1 MTKTRKKRIGFILKD
16 AFLVLLGIGSTG
28 MGLKGF
34 LMSSNFI
41 DGGATGISM
50 LLGEIFGLP
59 LALLIPLVNLPF
71 IMMAY
76 RFIGRNF
83 AIRSVLAIAC
93 LAVCLVT
100 VPYPDITPDP
110 LLTAVFGGFFIG
122 AGIGLAMRGGAVLD
136 GTEALA
142 VLISRKSR
150 FLKVGDVILI
160 LNVFIFSAA
169 AFFISVESALYS
181 MLTYFAAFKTI
192 DFIVNGIEQYTAVMI
207 VSEKFTEI
215 RQSIQERG
223 WGVTSLQSHQG
234 FGKRGKSEQNMDVL
248 YVIVTR
254 LELSRLMDV
263 IFDIDD
269 QAFISQSALENVD
282 GGKVKSMSVVK

>member
-1 MTKTRKKRIGFILKD
+1 MTKQRKTRIGFILKD
-16 AFLVLLGIGSTG
+16 TVLILLGIGSAG

-50 LLGEIFGLP
+50 LLSEIFGLP
-59 LALLIPLVNLPF
+59 LAVLIPLINLPF
-71 IMMAY
+71 IVMAY
-76 RFIGRNF
+76 RFIGRTF
-83 AIRSVLAIAC
+83 AIRSVLAIAGLALC
-93 LAVCLVT
+93 LLI
-100 VPYPDITPDP
+100 VPYPDVTPDS

-142 VLISRKSR
+142 LLVSRKSR

-169 AFFISVESALYS
+169 VFFLSVESALYS

-207 VSEKFTEI
+207 VSEKFIEI
-215 RQSIQERG
+215 RESIQERG
-223 WGVTSLQSHQG
+223 WGVTSLKSHQG
-234 FGKRGKSEQNMDVL
+234 FGKRGESEQTHDVL

-254 LELSRLMDV
+254 LEVSRLMDAV
-263 IFDIDD
+263 FDIDR
-269 QAFISQSALENVD
+269 QAFVSQSALENVD
-282 GGKVKSMSVVK
+282 GGKVKSMTVH

>member
-1 MTKTRKKRIGFILKD
+1 MTQQRRNRVAFIVKD
-16 AFLVLLGIGSTG
+16 TFLILLGIGSAG

-50 LLGEIFGLP
+50 LLGEIFGTS
-59 LALLIPLVNLPF
+59 LAILIPLINLPF
-71 IMMAY
+71 IIMAY
-76 RFIGRNF
+76 RYIGRTF
-83 AIRSVLAIAC
+83 AIRSVLAIAG
-93 LAVCLVT
+93 LAVCLFA
-100 VPYPDITPDP
+100 VPYPDVTPDP

-150 FLKVGDVILI
+150 FLKVGDVILL
-160 LNVFIFSAA
+160 LNVVIFSAA
-169 AFFISVESALYS
+169 AFFLSIESALYS
-181 MLTYFAAFKTI
+181 MVTYFAAFKTI
-192 DFIVNGIEQYTAVMI
+192 DFIVNGIEQYTAAMI
-207 VSEKFTEI
+207 VSPKFAEI
-215 RQSIQERG
+215 REQIQGQG
-223 WGVTSLQSHQG
+223 WGITSLQSPQG
-234 FGKRGKSEQNMDVL
+234 FGKQGKQGQSLDVL

-263 IFDIDD
+263 IFEIDPK
-269 QAFISQSALENVD
+269 AFVSQSALENVD
-282 GGKVKSMSVVK
+282 GGKVKSMTLH

>member
-1 MTKTRKKRIGFILKD
+1 MTKQKKTKIGFILKD
-16 AFLVLLGIGSTG
+16 TFLILLGIGSAG

-50 LLGEIFGLP
+50 LLSEIFGVS
-59 LALLIPLVNLPF
+59 LAVLIPLVNLPF
-71 IMMAY
+71 IVMAY
-76 RFIGRNF
+76 RFIGRTF
-83 AIRSVLAIAC
+83 AIRSVLAIAGLALC
-93 LAVCLVT
+93 LLV
-100 VPYPDITPDP
+100 VPYPDVTPDS
-110 LLTAVFGGFFIG
+110 LLTAIFGGFFIG

-142 VLISRKSR
+142 LLVSRKSR

-169 AFFISVESALYS
+169 VFFLSVESALYS

-207 VSEKFTEI
+207 VSERFTEI
-215 RQSIQERG
+215 RQSIQEKG

-234 FGKRGKSEQNMDVL
+234 FGKRGEQEQTHDVL

-254 LELSRLMDV
+254 LELSRLMDA
-263 IFDIDD
+263 IFEIDSK
-269 QAFISQSALENVD
+269 AFVSQSALENVD
-282 GGKVKSMSVVK
+282 GGKVKSMTVH

>member
-1 MTKTRKKRIGFILKD
+1 MTKQKTKIGSILKD
-16 AFLVLLGIGSTG
+16 AFLILLGIGSAG

-50 LLGEIFGLP
+50 LLSEIFGVS
-59 LALLIPLVNLPF
+59 LAVLIPLINLPF
-71 IMMAY
+71 IVMAY
-76 RFIGRNF
+76 RYIGRIF
-83 AIRSVLAIAC
+83 AIRSVLAIAG
-93 LAVCLVT
+93 LAVCLLV
-100 VPYPDITPDP
+100 VPYPDVTPDS

-142 VLISRKSR
+142 LLVSRKSR
-150 FLKVGDVILI
+150 YLKVGDVILI

-169 AFFISVESALYS
+169 VFFLSVESALYS

-207 VSEKFTEI
+207 VSERFTDI
-215 RQSIQERG
+215 RQSIQEKG

-234 FGKRGKSEQNMDVL
+234 FGKRGEQDQLLDVL

-254 LELSRLMDV
+254 LELSRLMDA
-263 IFDIDD
+263 IFDIDG
-269 QAFISQSALENVD
+269 QAFVSQSALENVD
-282 GGKVKSMSVVK
+282 GGKVKSMAVH

>member
-1 MTKTRKKRIGFILKD
+1 MTKQRKARIGFILKD
-16 AFLVLLGIGSTG
+16 TILILLGIGSAG

-50 LLGEIFGLP
+50 LLSEIFGLP
-59 LALLIPLVNLPF
+59 LAVLIPLINLPF
-71 IMMAY
+71 IVMAY
-76 RFIGRNF
+76 RFIGRTF
-83 AIRSVLAIAC
+83 AIRSVLAIAGLALC
-93 LAVCLVT
+93 LLI
-100 VPYPDITPDP
+100 VPYPDVTPDS

-142 VLISRKSR
+142 LLVSRKSR

-160 LNVFIFSAA
+160 LNVFIFAA
-169 AFFISVESALYS
+169 AVFYLSVESALYS

-207 VSEKFTEI
+207 VSEKFVEI
-215 RQSIQERG
+215 RESIQEHG
-223 WGVTSLQSHQG
+223 WGVTSLKSHQG
-234 FGKRGKSEQNMDVL
+234 FGKRGESEQTNDVL

-254 LELSRLMDV
+254 LEISRLMDAV
-263 IFDIDD
+263 FDVDGK
-269 QAFISQSALENVD
+269 AFVSQSALENVD
-282 GGKVKSMSVVK
+282 GGKVKSMTVH

>member
-1 MTKTRKKRIGFILKD
+1 MKD

-34 LMSSNFI
+34 LMSSSFI

-59 LALLIPLVNLPF
+59 LALLIPLVNFPF

-93 LAVCLVT
+93 LALCLVT
-100 VPYPDITPDP
+100 VPYPDVTQDP
-110 LLTAVFGGFFIG
+110 LLTAVFGGFFLG

-192 DFIVNGIEQYTAVMI
+192 DFVVNGIEQYTAVMI
-207 VSEKFTEI
+207 VSEKFIEI
-215 RQSIQERG
+215 RQSIEERG
-223 WGVTSLQSHQG
+223 WGITSLQSHQG
-234 FGKRGKSEQNMDVL
+234 FGKRGKSEQNLDVL

-254 LELSRLMDV
+254 LELSRLMDA

>member
-1 MTKTRKKRIGFILKD
+1 MTKQRKTRIGFIIKD
-16 AFLVLLGIGSTG
+16 TVLILLGIGSAG

-59 LALLIPLVNLPF
+59 LAVLIPLINLPF
-71 IMMAY
+71 IVMAY
-76 RFIGRNF
+76 RYIGRTF
-83 AIRSVLAIAC
+83 AIRSVLAIAGLALC
-93 LAVCLVT
+93 LAV
-100 VPYPDITPDP
+100 VPYPDVTPDS

-142 VLISRKSR
+142 LLVSRKSR
-150 FLKVGDVILI
+150 FLKVGDVILVF
-160 LNVFIFSAA
+160 NVFIFSAA
-169 AFFISVESALYS
+169 AFYLSVESALYS

-207 VSEKFTEI
+207 VSEKFAEI
-215 RQSIQERG
+215 RQQIQVRG
-223 WGVTSLQSHQG
+223 WGVTSLKSHQG
-234 FGKRGKSEQNMDVL
+234 FGKRGESGQMLDVL

-254 LELSRLMDV
+254 LELSRLMDA
-263 IFDIDD
+263 IFDIDG
-269 QAFISQSALENVD
+269 QAFVSQSALENVD
-282 GGKVKSMSVVK
+282 GGKVKSMVLAK

>member
-1 MTKTRKKRIGFILKD
+1 MTQQRRNRVAFIVKD
-16 AFLVLLGIGSTG
+16 TFLILLGIGSAG

-50 LLGEIFGLP
+50 LLGEIFGTS
-59 LALLIPLVNLPF
+59 LAILIPLINLPF
-71 IMMAY
+71 IIMAY
-76 RFIGRNF
+76 RYIGRTF
-83 AIRSVLAIAC
+83 AIRSVLAIAG
-93 LAVCLVT
+93 LAVCLFA
-100 VPYPDITPDP
+100 VPYPDVTPDP

-150 FLKVGDVILI
+150 FLKVGDVILL
-160 LNVFIFSAA
+160 LNVVIFSAA
-169 AFFISVESALYS
+169 AFFLSIESALYS
-181 MLTYFAAFKTI
+181 MVTYFAAFKTN
-192 DFIVNGIEQYTAVMI
+192 DFIVNGIEQYTAAMI
-207 VSEKFTEI
+207 VSPKFAEI
-215 RQSIQERG
+215 REQIQGQG
-223 WGVTSLQSHQG
+223 WGITSLQSPQG
-234 FGKRGKSEQNMDVL
+234 FGKQGKQGQSLDVL

-263 IFDIDD
+263 IFEIDPK
-269 QAFISQSALENVD
+269 AFVSQSALENVD
-282 GGKVKSMSVVK
+282 GGKVKSMTLH

>member
-1 MTKTRKKRIGFILKD
+1 MTKQRKTRIGYILKD
-16 AFLVLLGIGSTG
+16 TVLILLGIGSAG

-50 LLGEIFGLP
+50 LLSEIFGLP
-59 LALLIPLVNLPF
+59 LAILIPLINLPF
-71 IMMAY
+71 IVMAY
-76 RFIGRNF
+76 RYIGRTF
-83 AIRSVLAIAC
+83 AIRSVLAIAGLALC
-93 LAVCLVT
+93 LLV
-100 VPYPDITPDP
+100 VPYPDVTPDS

-142 VLISRKSR
+142 LLVSRKSR
-150 FLKVGDVILI
+150 FLKVGDVILV
-160 LNVFIFSAA
+160 LNLFIFSAA
-169 AFFISVESALYS
+169 VFFLSVESALYS

-207 VSEKFTEI
+207 VSERFADI

-223 WGVTSLQSHQG
+223 WGVTSLKSHQG
-234 FGKRGKSEQNMDVL
+234 FGKRGESEQTLDVL

-254 LELSRLMDV
+254 LELSRVMDA
-263 IFDIDD
+263 IFDIDG
-269 QAFISQSALENVD
+269 QAFVSQSALENVD
-282 GGKVKSMSVVK
+282 GGKVKSMTVH